1 MKECFYNCLIDL
13 PKVIFVGLASL
24 GDLSLEDKYEQIM
37 LLLMEM
43 ILKKAWDYIN

>member
-1 MKECFYNCLIDL
+1 MKECFCNCLIDL

-24 GDLSLEDKYEQIM
+24 GDLSLKDKYEQIM